1 MPLGDRRPGTGLP
14 AGDAG
19 QGTSGG
25 SGPYTVPVDL
35 LLLYTRGPELLVG
48 LRRGGFAA
56 GEWDTPSGKLESG
69 ETLEH
74 GMAREALE
82 ETGLTLPPQ
91 DLQMVAMTHWH
102 PPDGVPRIGVFFH
115 LEADPAVHGVP
126 VIAEPAKCAQL
137 RWAPLDALPS
147 PLLRYTAIGVEL
159 FRSGRR
165 YAAMDWPRTPDTAAG
180 TDRAG

>member
-1 MPLGDRRPGTGLP
+1 MSGRQRRHAS
-14 AGDAG
+14 AGVDA
-19 QGTSGG
+19 
-25 SGPYTVPVDL
+25 PYTVPVDL

-48 LRRGGFAA
+48 LRQGGFAA
-56 GEWDTPSGKLESG
+56 ADWDTPSGKLEPG

-74 GMAREALE
+74 GMTREALE
-82 ETGLTLPPQ
+82 ETGLRLPPQ
-91 DLQMVAMTHWH
+91 QLQVVAMTHWH

-126 VIAEPAKCAQL
+126 FIAEPAKCAEL

-159 FRSGRR
+159 FRSGRL
-165 YAAMDWPRTPDTAAG
+165 YAAMDWPYELDP
-180 TDRAG
+180 RAGVGGAG